1 MSSGTLSTPLTLLQD
16 QAPPPVPALGG
27 GPRGW
32 GEQGKEGWSPVWGG
46 LWVAQGALGWT
57 RFPVGC
63 LCPPPAFRSLQTPSP
78 LYFQNKKGSEKG
90 GLGGGGEFGA
100 KPK

>member
-1 MSSGTLSTPLTLLQD
+1 M
-16 QAPPPVPALGG
+16 
-27 GPRGW
+27 
-32 GEQGKEGWSPVWGG
+32 WGG

-90 GLGGGGEFGA
+90 GLGGGGNLGLSQNKTNKGNKSIKYKKPHPNKTNRVDFSSIKVTLASGFGR
-100 KPK
+100 